1 MHDSARGPDLSSIGL
16 DQIGVMAVTAGVAAM
31 AVMAYGAAGGVA
43 DM

>member
-16 DQIGVMAVTAGVAAM
+16 DQIGVMAVTAVAAEM
-31 AVMAYGAAGGVA
+31 VAMAYGAAGGVA

>member
-16 DQIGVMAVTAGVAAM
+16 DQIGVMAVAAEMVA
-31 AVMAYGAAGGVA
+31 MAYGAAGGVA